1 MYEVNVALYTIFLTG
16 KSWKGASMV
25 AFFLPIITVH
35 GLGE

>member
-1 MYEVNVALYTIFLTG
+1 MCGVNVALYAFFLTG

>member
-1 MYEVNVALYTIFLTG
+1 MRGLSVALYAFFLTG
-16 KSWKGASMV
+16 KTWKGASVV